1 MEASFQNFAKRKWI
15 KYANATATP
24 QHTPHI
30 RGAGFAGQDGRNTT
44 LQLRR
49 AFFNFVG
56 DKC

>member
-15 KYANATATP
+15 KSANATATP

-30 RGAGFAGQDGRNTT
+30 RGTGLAGQDGRNPT

-56 DKC
+56 D